1 MLTQAL
7 NRNAQV
13 RSSSVATIAPGRVR
27 TWGELRRDVAKLAA
41 TLRETGVGPGDRVA
55 LLGANSDRYL
65 ETSLAVA
72 WTGAVLVPLNTRWS
86 AAELRYAL
94 SDAGVSLLIV
104 DEGFADAGR
113 AAAGDVRMAQA
124 PIAAPAPGVPDLIA
138 AREACEPMPDA
149 GLSGQDLAA
158 IYYTGGTTGHPK
170 GVMVTPVGLWASAVA
185 FAAEAGIREDA
196 RYLHA
201 APMFHLADVALSFAT
216 TIAGGAHHFLP
227 VFEPGALARRVAED
241 RISHL
246 LLVPTMLRM
255 LLQDPGC
262 AGSDLTSL
270 QCLAYG
276 ASPIDETTLRAA
288 MRRLP
293 RCAFIQGYGQSEL
306 SPLISVL
313 PPERHAVEG
322 PLAGKLR
329 SAGRASA
336 CVELEVVDAEGRP
349 TPAGVV
355 GEVRVR
361 GPGVMLG
368 YWNKPAET
376 AAALREGWV
385 YTGDAGYLD
394 ADGFLFLVDRLK
406 DMIVSGGENV
416 FSVEV
421 ENALASHP
429 AVAQCAVIG
438 VPDARW
444 GERVHGVVVL
454 RQDQTATEAE
464 LTAWCRERIAAYKA
478 PRSISF
484 RAEPLPLSAA
494 GKVLKRELRAPF
506 WEGHERAIG

>member
-13 RSSSVATIAPGRVR
+13 RAEKLATVAAGRAR
-27 TWGELRRDVAKLAA
+27 TWSQLRRDVAKLAA
-41 TLRETGVGPGDRVA
+41 AISSMGVGPGDRVG

-65 ETSLAVA
+65 EASLAVA
-72 WTGAVLVPLNTRWS
+72 WVGAVLVPLNTRWS
-86 AAELRYAL
+86 AAELEYAL
-94 SDAGVSLLIV
+94 TDAGASLLIV
-104 DEGFADAGR
+104 DESFADAGR
-113 AAAGDVRMAQA
+113 AAGDRVKLAQT
-124 PIAAPAPGVPDLIA
+124 PVVTPASDLPDLVHA
-138 AREACEPMPDA
+138 AEACEPLPDA
-149 GLSGQDLAA
+149 RLSGQALAG
-158 IYYTGGTTGHPK
+158 IYYTGGTTGRPK
-170 GVMVTPVGLWASAVA
+170 GVMVTPLGLWTSAVA
-185 FAAEAGIREDA
+185 FAAEAGIRDDA

-201 APMFHLADVALSFAT
+201 APMFHLADVALSLAT
-216 TIAGGAHHFLP
+216 TIAGGVHHFLP
-227 VFEPGALARRVAED
+227 AFDPQALASRVAED

-262 AGSDLTSL
+262 AGADLTSL

-276 ASPIDETTLRAA
+276 ASPIDDTTLVAA
-288 MRRLP
+288 MARLP
-293 RCAFIQGYGQSEL
+293 GCAFIQGYGQSEL

-313 PPERHAVEG
+313 PPERHVVVG

-336 CVELEVVDAEGRP
+336 CVELEVVDPEGRSLP
-349 TPAGVV
+349 VGAV

-368 YWNKPAET
+368 YWKRPEET
-376 AAALREGWV
+376 AAVLREGWV

-394 ADGFLFLVDRLK
+394 ADGLLFLVDRLK

-416 FSVEV
+416 FSAEV

-438 VPDARW
+438 VPDPRW
-444 GERVHGVVVL
+444 GERVQGIVVL
-454 RQDQTATEAE
+454 RPGRAATEAE
-464 LTAWCRERIAAYKA
+464 LITWCRERIAPYKA
-478 PRSISF
+478 PRSITF
-484 RAEPLPLSAA
+484 RAEALPLSAA

-506 WEGHERAIG
+506 WDGRERAIG